1 MAKMIPAV
9 VDDFNNS
16 PGERLVFDALR
27 DGLPSDYTVFHSFR
41 WNKRRKGGRIEW
53 GEADFTV
60 FHPKH
65 GILVIEVKSGG
76 IALENGQWWYESTN
90 NHERIPMK
98 APLEQADRTKYELI
112 EIINNSLSAGEYC
125 WVEPAVWFPS
135 LDDRELIKNMPNTY
149 HPDIVMMKW
158 ALNNTKQA
166 IENAY
171 NFYDCSNHTK
181 LSPESAKMIIR
192 TLAPAFSAI
201 PSLGS
206 IYLEQELSFLR
217 ITNEQNG
224 LLDYLEE
231 QPRAV
236 IQGSAGTGKTLLA
249 VEKARRLS
257 VSDQVLF
264 LCFNRF
270 LMEDLRRKN
279 QGYNISFYNLPSLV
293 VREAGSSGV
302 PTDEDIIE
310 YLNKYDEIG
319 NWGYKHIIV
328 DEGQDFNAIHLS
340 LLATISD
347 IQNGVFYVFYD
358 KNQLVQRRE
367 LPEWVQKAE
376 CRLALRHNC
385 RNTHRIATT
394 AGRPI
399 DVEPILW
406 EKAPDGKTPN
416 FHVVGDDKSF
426 VPKLNELIS
435 KYIEADI
442 PLNQIVILTSKTEE
456 NSVLAGL
463 DKIGKWPL
471 VNARNTDGILFTTAR
486 KFKGLESAVVII
498 VDVNA
503 STIDSPESRNL
514 FYVGASRAKDFLDII
529 ALLDGEQMQAL
540 GEALTNEHITKN
552 VAGRIAST
560 LKVRITR

>member
-1 MAKMIPAV
+1 MIPTV

-41 WNKRRKGGRIEW
+41 WNRRTQSGRIEW
-53 GEADFTV
+53 GEADFTI

-76 IALENGQWWYESTN
+76 IALENGQWWYERTN
-90 NHERIPMK
+90 NHERKPMK
-98 APLEQADRTKYELI
+98 APLEQADRTKYELVDM
-112 EIINNSLSAGEYC
+112 INSCLDEGEYC

-135 LDDRELIKNMPNTY
+135 LADRELIKNMPNTY
-149 HPDIVMMKW
+149 HPEIIMMEW
-158 ALNNTKQA
+158 ALKNTRQA
-166 IENAY
+166 IDNAY
-171 NFYDCSNHTK
+171 QFYNSSRRTR
-181 LSPESAKMIIR
+181 LSPVSAKLIVR

-206 IYLEQELSFLR
+206 IYAEQELSFLR
-217 ITNEQNG
+217 MTNEQNG
-224 LLDYLEE
+224 LLDHLEE

-257 VSDQVLF
+257 VSDKVLF

-270 LMEDLRRKN
+270 LMEDLRSKN
-279 QGYNISFYNLPSLV
+279 EGYNISFYNLPSLV
-293 VREAGSSGV
+293 VRETGISGV
-302 PTDEDIIE
+302 PTDTDIIE
-310 YLNKYDEIG
+310 YLNQYDKIG

-328 DEGQDFNAIHLS
+328 DEGQDFNEIHLN
-340 LLATISD
+340 LLATIAD

-358 KNQLVQRRE
+358 KNQLVQRRV

-376 CRLALRHNC
+376 CRLVLRRNC
-385 RNTHRIATT
+385 RNTHSIATT

-399 DVEPILW
+399 EVEPILW
-406 EKAPDGKTPN
+406 EKAPAGKTPN

-426 VPKLNELIS
+426 VQKLNEVIS
-435 KYIEADI
+435 KYIGADI

-463 DKIGKWPL
+463 DKIGKWSL
-471 VNARNTDGILFTTAR
+471 VNARNTDGILFTTVR

-503 STIDSPESRNL
+503 STFESPESRNL
-514 FYVGASRAKDFLDII
+514 FYVGASRAKGFLDII

-540 GEALTNEHITKN
+540 GEALTNAQITKN
-552 VAGRIAST
+552 VAAKIAST
-560 LKVRITR
+560 LKVRIT